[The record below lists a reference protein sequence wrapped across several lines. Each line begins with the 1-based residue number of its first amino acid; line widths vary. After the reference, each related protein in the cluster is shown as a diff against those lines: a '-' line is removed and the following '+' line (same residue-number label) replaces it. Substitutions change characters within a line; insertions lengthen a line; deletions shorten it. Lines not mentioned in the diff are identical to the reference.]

1 MHGTILLVA
10 VAVLATPAVAAVFN
24 LDDGNFDTD
33 LRGAGGSF
41 VKFYAPWC
49 SHCKKLAPVWHE
61 LSERDLGNVRVCH
74 LDLTRVST
82 ASTIKERFAIRAFP
96 TLLYFPPAS
105 EAIYKYSG
113 KRELEALTTYAK
125 GGWKETDAFDPS
137 KEPPLPPRQSF
148 TEQLWSLVTGKGRWL
163 FGFMGISIA
172 IGIGVLLCSTG
183 KAPARQAL
191 PKPPDAAAAAS
202 SPDRTFGNV
211 PLSQQQRGTPS
222 RSFDN
227 VPLSQQRAKAD

>member
-1 MHGTILLVA
+1 
-10 VAVLATPAVAAVFN
+10 
-24 LDDGNFDTD
+24 
-33 LRGAGGSF
+33 
-41 VKFYAPWC
+41 
-49 SHCKKLAPVWHE
+49 
-61 LSERDLGNVRVCH
+61 
-74 LDLTRVST
+74 LTRVST
-82 ASTIKERFAIRAFP
+82 TSTIKERFAIRAFP

-172 IGIGVLLCSTG
+172 IGIGVLLCAS
-183 KAPARQAL
+183 PRQHISACC
-191 PKPPDAAAAAS
+191 PAS
-202 SPDRTFGNV
+202 SLSLLV
-211 PLSQQQRGTPS
+211 P
-222 RSFDN
+222 F
-227 VPLSQQRAKAD
+227 PLFSLLFFWFR

>member
-1 MHGTILLVA
+1 M
-10 VAVLATPAVAAVFN
+10 
-24 LDDGNFDTD
+24 
-33 LRGAGGSF
+33 
-41 VKFYAPWC
+41 
-49 SHCKKLAPVWHE
+49 
-61 LSERDLGNVRVCH
+61 
-74 LDLTRVST
+74 TRVST

-172 IGIGVLLCSTG
+172 IGIGVLLCASPRQHISACCPASSLSLLVPFPRSSLFSFSGFVEFGEHCLALRRCSTG